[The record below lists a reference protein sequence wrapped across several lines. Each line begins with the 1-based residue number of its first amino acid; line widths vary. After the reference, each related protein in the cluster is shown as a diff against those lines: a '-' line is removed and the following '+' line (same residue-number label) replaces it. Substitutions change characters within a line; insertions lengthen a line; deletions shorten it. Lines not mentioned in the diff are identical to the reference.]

1 MLPVR
6 LLCGYCDHTVDK
18 WAVTLLWL
26 GDAARLRP
34 LFSTLLHLEP
44 ARSEGSAGIRIVVSA
59 VDAEAAR
66 AYVERLLRRDG
77 LAENVTITGVEHIES

>member
-1 MLPVR
+1 

-18 WAVTLLWL
+18 WSVTLLWL
-26 GDAARLRP
+26 GDAGRLRP

-44 ARSEGSAGIRIVVSA
+44 ARSDGGAGIRIVVSA
-59 VDAEAAR
+59 ADADGAR

-77 LAENVTITGVEHIES
+77 LAEAVTITGVEHIEA